1 MKTLIAIA
9 SSYALLI
16 GVTFVC
22 EIIHRR
28 RARARLKAKCVD
40 LPDTDLAKLFD
51 LQFDK

>member
-9 SSYALLI
+9 SSYAMILA
-16 GVTFVC
+16 VTFIC
-22 EIIHRR
+22 EIVYRR